1 MEAEKNPFCV
11 RYKKVLLNL
20 CVETKAYYHGT
31 CQTDHFEQE
40 HLFHLDTQ
48 LRRLF
53 LFYKISAVSGLME
66 KKENIL
72 AKRLKCASLPKN
84 MASSTVRLHFAT
96 HPTYFVWKRLKC
108 GKTFCFLYVTA
119 I

>member
-1 MEAEKNPFCV
+1 MNSRHQCSFVIHKFWGHLVFNTFFIFCFVISKVLQYHHKEWSRIEEILAIAMDADKNNPFCG
-11 RYKKVLLNL
+11 RYKKVVLNL

-53 LFYKISAVSGLME
+53 LFYKISAIYGL
-66 KKENIL
+66 
-72 AKRLKCASLPKN
+72 
-84 MASSTVRLHFAT
+84 V
-96 HPTYFVWKRLKC
+96 
-108 GKTFCFLYVTA
+108 
-119 I
+119 